1 MTQTTK
7 TVNRKVAIALAIL
20 CIATLVALNF
30 SIITYYQEM
39 NSKNN
44 QIQALN
50 AQIVNLQTQLAN
62 GTLQAAKLITVGM
75 QFVDNRT
82 DTNAPFLEVTGYVCN
97 VGTSTAN
104 NCVLHVSATRTD
116 NSIGIDNS
124 ANIES
129 PPAGNYTK
137 VDIQFPYHGT
147 ALIAFNSNLEW
158 GN

>member
-30 SIITYYQEM
+30 SIITYYSEV
-39 NSKNN
+39 NNRNN
-44 QIQALN
+44 QIQTLN
-50 AQIVNLQTQLAN
+50 NQIVNLQTQIAN
-62 GTLQAAKLITVGM
+62 GTLPTAKLITVGM
-75 QFVDNRT
+75 QYTDNRT
-82 DTNAPFLEVTGYVCN
+82 DISAPFLEVTGYICN
-97 VGTSTAN
+97 VGTNTAN
-104 NCVLHVSATRTD
+104 DCVLQVTALRTD
-116 NSIGIDNS
+116 SSTGIDSS

-129 PPAGNYTK
+129 LQAGAYTK

-147 ALIAFNSNLEW
+147 ALIEYNSNLQW